1 MRRKH
6 GIIGDTFMDWL
17 QAIIIGIVEGVTE
30 YLPVSSTGH
39 ILLAQRTMGIPETD
53 ASKAFAIVVQA
64 GAILAV
70 LGIYFQKARGM
81 AEGLVG
87 KNPQGLLLV
96 RNILLAF
103 VPAALAGLL
112 LEKKIDGLLTGLW
125 PTVASWF
132 VGGVAI
138 LAVAWFK
145 RSAAPGDRASG
156 LSLEQITPRIAIT
169 IGILQCVAMWP
180 GTSRSLMTIVGGLI
194 CGLNMIAA
202 VEFSFLLGMV
212 TLTAAA
218 GYKFLKNY
226 SILFETYS
234 ITSMILG
241 CLAAWI
247 SAVLAVKWMIAF
259 LQKRGLQPFGYYRI
273 GLAVLIAIL
282 LMAGRLKPHPASPS
296 EPPVPSVSTSVANT
310 P

>member
-1 MRRKH
+1 MNW
-6 GIIGDTFMDWL
+6 F
-17 QAIIIGIVEGVTE
+17 QAIIVGIVEGITE

-39 ILLAQRTMGIPETD
+39 ILLAQRAMGIPDDE
-53 ASKAFAIVVQA
+53 ASQAFAIVVQA

-70 LGIYFQKARGM
+70 LGLYYQKSRSM
-81 AEGLVG
+81 AEGLLG

-103 VPAALAGLL
+103 IPAVIIGLL
-112 LEKKIDGLLTGLW
+112 LEDKIDALLKGLW

-145 RSAAPGDRASG
+145 RNAAPGERGSG
-156 LSLEQITPRIAIT
+156 LTLEQITPRIALT
-169 IGILQCVAMWP
+169 IGLLQCVAMWP
-180 GTSRSLMTIVGGLI
+180 GTSRSLMTIVGGLL
-194 CGLNMIAA
+194 CGLNLIAA

-218 GYKFLKNY
+218 GYKFLGNY
-226 SILFETYS
+226 KVLFEHYS
-234 ITSMILG
+234 ATSMLLG
-241 CLAAWI
+241 CFAAWL
-247 SAVLAVKWMIAF
+247 SATLAVKWMVGF
-259 LQKRGLQPFGYYRI
+259 LQRRGLVPFGYYRI
-273 GLAVLIAIL
+273 GLAIVIAAL
-282 LMAGRLKPHPASPS
+282 LLTNVITTAPS
-296 EPPVPSVSTSVANT
+296 EPPPPALSQEPRAGSEPAPIHFVSSVVK

>member
-1 MRRKH
+1 MNW
-6 GIIGDTFMDWL
+6 IE
-17 QAIIIGIVEGVTE
+17 AIIVGIVEGITE

-39 ILLAQRTMGIPETD
+39 ILLAQRTMGIPDNE

-81 AEGLVG
+81 AEGLIG

-96 RNILLAF
+96 RNVLLAF
-103 VPAALAGLL
+103 IPAAIIGLL
-112 LEKKIDGLLTGLW
+112 LEKRIDALLTGLW

-138 LAVAWFK
+138 LAVAWFRK
-145 RSAAPGDRASG
+145 NAAPGSRNIG
-156 LSLEQITPRIAIT
+156 LTLEQITPRIALT
-169 IGILQCVAMWP
+169 IGLLQCVAMWP
-180 GTSRSLMTIVGGLI
+180 GTSRSLMTIVGGLL

-226 SILFETYS
+226 SILFDTYS
-234 ITSMILG
+234 IPSMLLG
-241 CLAAWI
+241 CFAAWL
-247 SAVLAVKWMIAF
+247 SAFLAVKWMVAF
-259 LQKRGLQPFGYYRI
+259 LQKHGLQPFGYYRI
-273 GLAVLIAIL
+273 GLAILVAIL
-282 LMAGRLKPHPASPS
+282 LMTGGLHP
-296 EPPVPSVSTSVANT
+296 
-310 P
+310 

>member
-1 MRRKH
+1 MNW
-6 GIIGDTFMDWL
+6 IE
-17 QAIIIGIVEGVTE
+17 AIIVGIVEGVTE

-39 ILLAQRTMGIPETD
+39 ILLAQRTMGIPDNE

-81 AEGLVG
+81 TEALTGAILAVPGIFFQKARGMASGLISR
-87 KNPQGLLLV
+87 NPEGLLLL
-96 RNILLAF
+96 RNVLLAF
-103 VPAALAGLL
+103 VPAAIIGLL
-112 LEKKIDGLLTGLW
+112 LEKRIDALLTGLW

-145 RSAAPGDRASG
+145 RNAAPGSRALG
-156 LSLEQITPRIAIT
+156 LKLEEITPRIAIT
-169 IGILQCVAMWP
+169 IGLLQCVAMWP
-180 GTSRSLMTIVGGLI
+180 GTSRSLMTIVGGLL

-218 GYKFLKNY
+218 GYKFLKY
-226 SILFETYS
+226 HSILFETYS
-234 ITSMILG
+234 IPAMLLG
-241 CLAAWI
+241 CFAAWL
-247 SAVLAVKWMIAF
+247 SAFLAVKWMVSF
-259 LQKRGLQPFGYYRI
+259 LQKHGLQPFGYYRI
-273 GLAVLIAIL
+273 GLAILVAIL
-282 LMAGRLKPHPASPS
+282 LMNGMLDP
-296 EPPVPSVSTSVANT
+296 
-310 P
+310 

>member
-1 MRRKH
+1 
-6 GIIGDTFMDWL
+6 MDWL
-17 QAIIIGIVEGVTE
+17 QAIIIGIVEGLTE

-39 ILLAQRTMGIPETD
+39 ILLAQRSLGIADND

-70 LGIYFQKARGM
+70 LGIYFSKARGM
-81 AEGLVG
+81 AEGLMG
-87 KNPQGLLLV
+87 RNPQGLLLA
-96 RNILLAF
+96 RNVLIAF
-103 VPAALAGLL
+103 IPAALAGLL
-112 LEKKIDGLLTGLW
+112 IEKKIDAVLTGLW
-125 PTVASWF
+125 PTVAAWF

-145 RSAAPGDRASG
+145 RNAAPGSRDTG
-156 LSLEQITPRIAIT
+156 LSLDQITPRIAIT
-169 IGILQCVAMWP
+169 IGLLQCVAMWP
-180 GTSRSLMTIVGGLI
+180 GTSRSLMTIVGGLL

-234 ITSMILG
+234 TSAMLLG
-241 CLAAWI
+241 CFAAWL
-247 SAVLAVKWMIAF
+247 SAFIAVKWMVSF
-259 LQKRGLQPFGYYRI
+259 LQKHGLQVFGYYRI
-273 GLAVLIAIL
+273 ALAIL
-282 LMAGRLKPHPASPS
+282 VTILLLNGVLTPATAP
-296 EPPVPSVSTSVANT
+296 T
-310 P
+310 PIP

>member
-1 MRRKH
+1 
-6 GIIGDTFMDWL
+6 
-17 QAIIIGIVEGVTE
+17 
-30 YLPVSSTGH
+30 
-39 ILLAQRTMGIPETD
+39 MGIPDDD

-87 KNPQGLLLV
+87 KNPPGLLLA
-96 RNILLAF
+96 RNVVLAF
-103 VPAALAGLL
+103 IPAVIIGLL
-112 LEKKIDGLLTGLW
+112 FEKKIEGLLTGLW

-138 LAVAWFK
+138 LAVAWF
-145 RSAAPGDRASG
+145 RRGSAPGNRAAG
-156 LSLEQITPRIAIT
+156 LTLDQITPRIALT
-169 IGILQCVAMWP
+169 IGVLQCVAMWP
-180 GTSRSLMTIVGGLI
+180 GTSRSLMTIVGGLL

-226 SILFETYS
+226 HVLFKEYHVS
-234 ITSMILG
+234 SMLIG
-241 CLAAWI
+241 CFAAWLAAFF
-247 SAVLAVKWMIAF
+247 AVKWMISF
-259 LQKRGLQPFGYYRI
+259 LQKRGLEPFGYYRI
-273 GLAVLIAIL
+273 ALAIVVAIL
-282 LMAGRLKPHPASPS
+282 LMTGLISSHA
-296 EPPVPSVSTSVANT
+296 
-310 P
+310 

>member
-1 MRRKH
+1 MN
-6 GIIGDTFMDWL
+6 WL
-17 QAIIIGIVEGVTE
+17 EAIIVGIVEGITE

-39 ILLAQRTMGIPETD
+39 ILLAQRAMGIPDNE

-70 LGIYFQKARGM
+70 LGLYFQKSRSM
-81 AEGLVG
+81 AEGLLG
-87 KNPQGLLLV
+87 KNAQGLLLV
-96 RNILLAF
+96 RNVVCAF
-103 VPAALAGLL
+103 VPAAIIGLL
-112 LEKKIDGLLTGLW
+112 LEKRIDALLTGLW

-145 RSAAPGDRASG
+145 RNATPLDATPGARGAG
-156 LSLEQITPRIAIT
+156 LTPEQIPPRIAVT
-169 IGILQCVAMWP
+169 IGLLQCVAMWP
-180 GTSRSLMTIVGGLI
+180 GTSRSLMTIVGGLL
-194 CGLNMIAA
+194 CGLNLIAA

-234 ITSMILG
+234 IPSMLLG
-241 CLAAWI
+241 CFAAWV
-247 SAVLAVKWMIAF
+247 SATLAVKWMVSF
-259 LQKRGLQPFGYYRI
+259 LQRRGLVPFGYYRI
-273 GLAVLIAIL
+273 GLAILIAAL
-282 LMAGRLKPHPASPS
+282 LLSGKLTA
-296 EPPVPSVSTSVANT
+296 
-310 P
+310 

>member
-1 MRRKH
+1 
-6 GIIGDTFMDWL
+6 MDWL
-17 QAIIIGIVEGVTE
+17 QALIVGIVEGITE

-39 ILLAQRTMGIPETD
+39 ILLAQRTMGIPDND

-81 AEGLVG
+81 A
-87 KNPQGLLLV
+87 QGLLGRDPEGLLLA
-96 RNILLAF
+96 RNVVLAF
-103 VPAALAGLL
+103 VPAAIIGLV
-112 LEKKIDGLLTGLW
+112 LEKRIDALLTGLW

-145 RSAAPGDRASG
+145 RNAAPGSRGIG
-156 LSLEQITPRIAIT
+156 LKLEQITPRIAVT
-169 IGILQCVAMWP
+169 IGLLQCIAMWP
-180 GTSRSLMTIVGGLI
+180 GTSRSLMTIVGGLL

-218 GYKFLKNY
+218 GYKFLKY
-226 SILFETYS
+226 HSILFDNYS
-234 ITSMILG
+234 VPAMLLG
-241 CLAAWI
+241 CFAAWL
-247 SAVLAVKWMIAF
+247 SAFLAVKWMVAF
-259 LQKRGLQPFGYYRI
+259 LQKHGLQPFGYYRI
-273 GLAVLIAIL
+273 GIAVLVAIL
-282 LMAGRLKPHPASPS
+282 LMTGVLHP
-296 EPPVPSVSTSVANT
+296 
-310 P
+310 

>member
-1 MRRKH
+1 MNW
-6 GIIGDTFMDWL
+6 IE
-17 QAIIIGIVEGVTE
+17 AIIVGIVEGITE

-39 ILLAQRTMGIPETD
+39 ILLAQRTMGIPDNE

-87 KNPQGLLLV
+87 KNQEGLLLV
-96 RNILLAF
+96 RNVLLAF
-103 VPAALAGLL
+103 IPAAIIGLL
-112 LEKKIDGLLTGLW
+112 LEKKIDALLTGLW

-145 RSAAPGDRASG
+145 RNAAPGSRGIG
-156 LSLEQITPRIAIT
+156 LTLEQITPRIALT
-169 IGILQCVAMWP
+169 IGLLQCVAMWP
-180 GTSRSLMTIVGGLI
+180 GTSRSLMTIVGGLL

-226 SILFETYS
+226 SILFDTYS
-234 ITSMILG
+234 IPSMLLG
-241 CLAAWI
+241 CFAAWL
-247 SAVLAVKWMIAF
+247 SAFLAVKWMVAF
-259 LQKRGLQPFGYYRI
+259 LQKHGLQPFGYYRI
-273 GLAVLIAIL
+273 ALAIVVAVL
-282 LMAGRLKPHPASPS
+282 LMTGGLHS
-296 EPPVPSVSTSVANT
+296 
-310 P
+310 

>member
-1 MRRKH
+1 MNW
-6 GIIGDTFMDWL
+6 F
-17 QAIIIGIVEGVTE
+17 QALIVGIVEGITE

-39 ILLAQRTMGIPETD
+39 ILLAQRVMGIPDSD

-81 AEGLVG
+81 TEAMAGTVLAVPGMYFPKARGLADRLLG
-87 KNPQGLLLV
+87 RNPQGLLLL
-96 RNILLAF
+96 RNVLLAF
-103 VPAALAGLL
+103 IPAVIFGLL
-112 LEKKIDGLLTGLW
+112 LEKKIDALLTGLW

-145 RSAAPGDRASG
+145 RNAAPGERGVG
-156 LSLEQITPRIAIT
+156 LKLEQITPQIAIT
-169 IGILQCVAMWP
+169 IGLLQCVAMWP
-180 GTSRSLMTIVGGLI
+180 GTSRSLMTIVGGLL

-226 SILFETYS
+226 SILFDTYS
-234 ITSMILG
+234 IPSMLLG
-241 CLAAWI
+241 CFAAWL
-247 SAVLAVKWMIAF
+247 SAFLAVKWMVSF
-259 LQKRGLQPFGYYRI
+259 LQKHGLQPFGYYRI
-273 GLAVLIAIL
+273 GLAILVAIFLMTGVL
-282 LMAGRLKPHPASPS
+282 HP
-296 EPPVPSVSTSVANT
+296 
-310 P
+310 

>member
-1 MRRKH
+1 MNW
-6 GIIGDTFMDWL
+6 F
-17 QAIIIGIVEGVTE
+17 QALIVGIVEGITE

-39 ILLAQRTMGIPETD
+39 ILLAQRTMGIPDND

-70 LGIYFQKARGM
+70 LGIYFQKTRGM
-81 AEGLVG
+81 AEGLIG

-96 RNILLAF
+96 RNVLLAF
-103 VPAALAGLL
+103 MPAVIFGLL
-112 LEKKIDGLLTGLW
+112 LEKKIDALLVGLW

-145 RSAAPGDRASG
+145 RNAAPGERGVG
-156 LSLEQITPRIAIT
+156 LTLEQITPRIAIT
-169 IGILQCVAMWP
+169 IGLLQCVAMWP
-180 GTSRSLMTIVGGLI
+180 GTSRSLMTIVGGLL

-226 SILFETYS
+226 SILFDNYT
-234 ITSMILG
+234 IPAMLLG
-241 CLAAWI
+241 CFAAWL
-247 SAVLAVKWMIAF
+247 SAFLAVKWMVSF
-259 LQKRGLQPFGYYRI
+259 LQKHGLQPFGYYRI
-273 GLAVLIAIL
+273 GLAILIAIC
-282 LMAGRLKPHPASPS
+282 LMTGVLRP
-296 EPPVPSVSTSVANT
+296 
-310 P
+310 

>member
-1 MRRKH
+1 MNW
-6 GIIGDTFMDWL
+6 IE
-17 QAIIIGIVEGVTE
+17 AIIIGIVEGVTE

-39 ILLAQRTMGIPETD
+39 ILLAQRTMGIPDTE

-81 AEGLVG
+81 AEGLIG

-96 RNILLAF
+96 RNVLLAF
-103 VPAALAGLL
+103 IPAVIFGLL
-112 LEKKIDGLLTGLW
+112 LEKKVDALLTGLW

-132 VGGVAI
+132 VGGIAI

-145 RSAAPGDRASG
+145 RTAAPGSRGIG
-156 LSLEQITPRIAIT
+156 LTLEQITPRIAII
-169 IGILQCVAMWP
+169 IGLLQCVAMWP
-180 GTSRSLMTIVGGLI
+180 GTSRSLMTIVGGLL

-226 SILFETYS
+226 SILFDTYS
-234 ITSMILG
+234 VPSMLLG
-241 CLAAWI
+241 CFAAWL
-247 SAVLAVKWMIAF
+247 SAFLAVKWMVSF
-259 LQKRGLQPFGYYRI
+259 LQKHGLQPFGYYRI
-273 GLAVLIAIL
+273 GLAVLVAIL
-282 LMAGRLKPHPASPS
+282 LMSHVL
-296 EPPVPSVSTSVANT
+296 T